1 MNASNKN
8 HPEASCAEALPRL
21 GYVEDDIRENLRE
34 VADRCVGHT
43 LDTLEHRRRK
53 SSEAALTTRED
64 WRLLR
69 ARSRML
75 YLQIA
80 RQVLEEL
87 EESWDVHAQVVPS
100 GKNMLE

>member
-8 HPEASCAEALPRL
+8 TPMPPLPEELPRL

-53 SSEAALTTRED
+53 SSESALTTREE
-64 WRLLR
+64 WRALR

-87 EESWDVHAQVVPS
+87 EESWEVHAEVVAS
-100 GKNMLE
+100 DQNMLK